1 MESILDND
9 DKKVFIYNI
18 LNDYSSNMKLM
29 NDILQIVDNYQIPR
43 TENGNGTF
51 INLSKITDKEIINR
65 FFLIV
70 QTFNHTQNSIQ
81 EDNSIS
87 YVKEIK
93 EYIPLNEEKIL
104 VDHEDIRLLNHFK
117 SI

>member
-1 MESILDND
+1 MESILDLD
-9 DKKVFIYNI
+9 DKKIFIYNI

-29 NDILQIVDNYQIPR
+29 NDILEVVDIYEIPR

-51 INLSKITDKEIINR
+51 INLSKITDEDIINK

-70 QTFNHTQNSIQ
+70 QTFNYTQNSVQ
-81 EDNSIS
+81 EDNNF
-87 YVKEIK
+87 YTVKENK
-93 EYIPLNEEKIL
+93 EYIPLIEEKIL
-104 VDHEDIRLLNHFK
+104 VDNDDIQLLSYFK

>member
-1 MESILDND
+1 MESILNND

-18 LNDYSSNMKLM
+18 INDYSSHMKLM

-51 INLSKITDKEIINR
+51 INLSKITDEEIINR
-65 FFLIV
+65 IFLIA
-70 QTFNHTQNSIQ
+70 QTFNYTQNSVQ

-87 YVKEIK
+87 YVKKVK
-93 EYIPLNEEKIL
+93 EYIQINEEKIP
-104 VDHEDIRLLNHFK
+104 VDQEDIRLLNHFK